1 MIRRLIILLL
11 IVGCDFAPTE
21 HTHDTEHAHEHSHDE
36 YVHTHEHEHDTEHT
50 HDGHYSCIHNY
61 IYHWVGND
69 APDDSTYVID
79 TLNVLHQPNIN
90 EAISECNTHYFGYMG
105 QWTLVIDSTW
115 CECDAGILY

>member
-1 MIRRLIILLL
+1 MKKLILLSIIL
-11 IVGCDFAPTE
+11 IVGCEEYAPT
-21 HTHDTEHAHEHSHDE
+21 D
-36 YVHTHEHEHDTEHT
+36 HT

-90 EAISECNTHYFGYMG
+90 EAISECNTHYYGYMG
-105 QWTLVIDSTW
+105 QWIRVIDSTW
-115 CECDAGILY
+115 CECEAGILY